1 LDQRP
6 ETAQRSEKPTNHPA
20 GVLEQG
26 DQAMT
31 LKISRRGLG
40 AGALTA
46 GVTATGLVGSAQA
59 KTMDDIIKDGVLRV
73 GINPNS
79 PPFSSRDSSGA
90 WQGFDIVVANKIAE
104 ELKVA
109 KVEIVP
115 TLTAQRVPFLVADTI
130 DISLGGLTR
139 NSERA
144 KQIEYTVPLHTEVMG
159 VMTTDKT
166 NIKNWKDLNE
176 AKYTLIDVRSAWTI
190 DWAKQN
196 LPNAKIEI
204 VDTNADAVRAIAQG
218 RAHAL
223 VEMLDFFTA
232 FTKDYGD
239 TKWKILDEKIDVGWD
254 AIGVQKGNYALRDVL
269 NIILY
274 KLHSS
279 GFVDTAWKQ
288 AFGSDPLLKVP
299 AQPYF

>member
-1 LDQRP
+1 MSWNI
-6 ETAQRSEKPTNHPA
+6 T
-20 GVLEQG
+20 
-26 DQAMT
+26 
-31 LKISRRGLG
+31 RRGLG
-40 AGALTA
+40 AGALWTGFTSA
-46 GVTATGLVGSAQA
+46 GLISSAQA
-59 KTMDDIIKDGVLRV
+59 KTMDDIIKDGTLRV

-79 PPFSSRDSSGA
+79 PPFSSRDSAGA
-90 WQGFDIVVANKIAE
+90 WQGFDIDIANKIGE

-159 VMTTDKT
+159 VMTTDKVA
-166 NIKNWKDLNE
+166 IKSWKDLND

-196 LPNAKIEI
+196 LPNAKVDI

-218 RAHAL
+218 RAQAL
-223 VEMLDFFTA
+223 VEMLDFFTS

-239 TKWKILDEKIDVGWD
+239 VKWQILDDKIDVGWD

-269 NIILY
+269 NIILF

-279 GFVDTAWKQ
+279 GYVDTAWKK

>member
-1 LDQRP
+1 M
-6 ETAQRSEKPTNHPA
+6 
-20 GVLEQG
+20 V
-26 DQAMT
+26 
-31 LKISRRGLG
+31 
-40 AGALTA
+40 
-46 GVTATGLVGSAQA
+46 GVTAASFISSAEA
-59 KTMDDIIKDGVLRV
+59 KTMDDIIKDNVLRV

-90 WQGFDIVVANKIAE
+90 WKGFDIDVANKIGE

-159 VMTTDKT
+159 VLMTDKVGV
-166 NIKNWKDLNE
+166 KSWKDLND
-176 AKYTLIDVRSAWTI
+176 AKYNLVDVRSAWTI
-190 DWAKQN
+190 DWIKQN
-196 LPNAKIEI
+196 LPNAKLDI
-204 VDTNADAVRAIAQG
+204 VETNADAVRAIAQG
-218 RAHAL
+218 RSHAL

-239 TKWKILDEKIDVGWD
+239 VKWQVLDDKIDVGWD

-269 NIILY
+269 NIILF

-279 GFVDTAWKQ
+279 GFVDSTWK
-288 AFGSDPLLKVP
+288 ANFGSDALLKVP